1 VATGL
6 VAHAVWMI
14 VFGVIFAAMAKR
26 RTTAMVVIVAITVS
40 AAAVLASRSAIPPAM
55 GAVRY
60 ASLSGA
66 GVLLCLAMMTGG
78 LVIGRAIAG
87 TD

>member
-40 AAAVLASRSAIPPAM
+40 AAAVLASRSAIPAAM

-87 TD
+87 TY